1 MRSSRRS
8 ARIAFGFACF
18 VQVLVAAAYYR
29 LTDGCFC
36 VVDGVGPAVA
46 WAPAL
51 TWVVR
56 IGAYPLSL
64 LPMRLYD
71 PGGARTPYRVATPLV
86 SGLAISDR
94 GVAHQS
100 SVVEHGFPRV
110 NGGDLP
116 VSFMVHGA
124 PVGIA
129 TCCLTNAEA
138 VKGFIDLFAAP
149 PKTLM
154 CPFAA

>member
-8 ARIAFGFACF
+8 ARITFGFACS

-51 TWVVR
+51 AWVVR

-64 LPMRLYD
+64 LPIRLYD
-71 PGGARTPYRVATPLV
+71 PALLAHLFGWQPLLFPDWLFLTVAL
-86 SGLAISDR
+86 
-94 GVAHQS
+94 
-100 SVVEHGFPRV
+100 
-110 NGGDLP
+110 
-116 VSFMVHGA
+116 
-124 PVGIA
+124 
-129 TCCLTNAEA
+129 LTNLQLWSMGLLGSMEA
-138 VKGFIDLFAAP
+138 IVRFHSWSMVRLSASRPAA
-149 PKTLM
+149 
-154 CPFAA
+154 